1 MIIILSIVS
10 ENPYKNANIETD
22 YHSSTSPIS
31 IVNMSFPRT
40 DYLQVTKSY
49 VKHDEPG
56 DYFAKSEKIASTLEE
71 RVVCVLAFI
80 YGPRTMSKLG
90 FKTRYITVGVK
101 SRN

>member
-1 MIIILSIVS
+1 MIILSIVS

-49 VKHDEPG
+49 MKRDEPG